1 MRYTPEQRAILEHPA
16 GSHAVVRAVPGSGKT
31 TTLVG
36 RVLRLC
42 EEGTAPGRI
51 RVVMFNKSIQ
61 RSFEQRLQDAEISGV
76 RVTTFDAMGHELLRI
91 ADRRGLLSGPL
102 EFVPDGTT
110 AWAREVFR
118 ASLTVREA
126 LEGPEEIADA
136 VAFWKA
142 QLIPPARAAC
152 PERPALLRAYHE
164 VEALRCAGGV
174 LRVAFEDLVYTAAA
188 VARRYPRL
196 LGEVD
201 HLLIDEFQDVNPGRV
216 TLCQGIVHPGTSILA
231 VGDEDQGIN
240 EWCGAH
246 PRFFRE
252 FAESFPGL
260 PTRVYPLSRS
270 FRFGPTIAA
279 AANSVIR
286 NNTQRQALASV
297 GGGAT
302 PGEVTKI
309 DDVAAAVQGLLD
321 AGRSAQD
328 IAVLY
333 RGRGQG
339 VGALAALAAVGG
351 PVRTEDLDLFRRGR
365 GPELALAYL
374 RLATSAAP
382 VGLEEAWLVVFA
394 PDRFIQK
401 QAFTA
406 QLQQRGCKGLVATLR
421 DAKLAARLG
430 QNSGGIESMVAL
442 GGLLARMARC
452 DSAGDALDLLSAEVD
467 VAAQLRARIRSVPQ
481 QELAIAAFDGVHS
494 LLRGLEVAPADAAT
508 ALAELDMQQ
517 GEPAERCVWASTIHK
532 AKGMEWP
539 CVVLPG
545 LVEGACPS
553 EQRGVVPGSREHPEG
568 VPQSPWDE
576 QERRIFYVGL
586 TRAAQQ
592 VLLHAPPSD
601 PSRFVSE
608 ALPPPP
614 AVQLRKRSAIEGTG
628 KRASAK

>member
-1 MRYTPEQRAILEHPA
+1 MRYTDEQRAILEHPP

-36 RVLRLC
+36 RVIRLC
-42 EEGTAPGRI
+42 ETGVLPDRI

-61 RSFEQRLQDAEISGV
+61 RSFEQRLQDADISGV
-76 RVTTFDAMGHELLRI
+76 RVTTFDALGYEVLRL
-91 ADRRGLLSGPL
+91 ADRRGLLRAPL
-102 EFVPDGTT
+102 ELVTEGTST
-110 AWAREVFR
+110 WAREVYR
-118 ASLTVREA
+118 GHRDA

-142 QLIPPARAAC
+142 HLIPPARAAC

-164 VEALRCAGGV
+164 VEALRTAGGL

-188 VARRYPRL
+188 VLRRHPRV
-196 LGEVD
+196 LGAID
-201 HLLIDEFQDVNPGRV
+201 HFLIDEFQDVNPGRV
-216 TLCQGIVHPGTSILA
+216 ALVSRLMHAGTSILA

-252 FAESFPGL
+252 FAASFPGL

-270 FRFGPTIAA
+270 FRYGPRLAE
-279 AANSVIR
+279 AANALIVHNR
-286 NNTQRQALASV
+286 ERAPLASV

-302 PGEVTKI
+302 PGEVRTI
-309 DDVAAAVQGLLD
+309 DDVAAAVQAQL
-321 AGRSAQD
+321 AQGRAAQD

-339 VGALAALAAVGG
+339 VAALAALAAVGV
-351 PVRTEDLDLFRRGR
+351 PVKTDDLDLLRKGR

-382 VGLEEAWLVVFA
+382 VSFEEAWLVVFA
-394 PDRFIQK
+394 PDRYIQK
-401 QAFTA
+401 AAFTA
-406 QLQQRGCKGLVATLR
+406 QVQKRGSKGLAAVLR
-421 DAKLAARLG
+421 DHRLAARLG
-430 QNSGGIESMVAL
+430 QRAGAVDSLLTLA
-442 GGLLARMARC
+442 GLLEAMARC
-452 DSAGDALDLLSAEVD
+452 DSAGAALDLLAREVD
-467 VAAQLRARIRSVPQ
+467 IPGQLRARLRSAPQ
-481 QELAIAAFDGVHS
+481 QELAIAAFNGVHA
-494 LLRGLEVAPADAAT
+494 LLSGLEVAPADAAT

-553 EQRGVVPGSREHPEG
+553 EQRGVVPGSHEHPEG
-568 VPQSPWDE
+568 VPQSPWTE
-576 QERRIFYVGL
+576 QERRIFYVGF
-586 TRAAQQ
+586 TRAAE
-592 VLLHAPPSD
+592 VALLHAPPPD
-601 PSRFVSE
+601 ASRFVRE
-608 ALPPPP
+608 ALPGPP
-614 AVQLRKRSAIEGTG
+614 AVKRRKPA
-628 KRASAK
+628 A